1 MRKFVAEKAEM
12 THLPKRGQEA
22 RSAKTH
28 LQNNGQAQIE
38 GRRSLPKRG
47 QAPQRRKDPIA
58 EHCAST
64 AEQK

>member
-12 THLPKRGQEA
+12 THLPKRGQAA
-22 RSAKTH
+22 RSAKTL

-38 GRRSLPKRG
+38 DRRSLPKRG
-47 QAPQRRKDPIA
+47 QAPQSRKDPLA
-58 EHCAST
+58 EDCAST

>member
-12 THLPKRGQEA
+12 THLPKSGQAA
-22 RSAKTH
+22 RSAKTL

-47 QAPQRRKDPIA
+47 QAPQSRKDPLE
-58 EHCAST
+58 EHWAST
-64 AEQK
+64 AEKK